1 MRSYMYYCMVLLI
14 TSFLDANVEHVI
26 AFDNALVMVQKKKI
40 EGEYREIPQLII
52 EVGDITQ
59 KSVDAIVNA
68 ANKELE
74 GGAGVCGAIFKAAG
88 GDQLQKACNTFPAD
102 VQGIR
107 CPVGQACI
115 TDSFELSK
123 QGIKKII
130 HAVGPDCRIVKNSKE
145 QARLLRDVY
154 TSSLKLADQ
163 NALTSIAFPFISSGI
178 YACPSDLAARQALIA
193 IDDYIRN
200 NPETSLK
207 QIYVLLFDQK
217 SKDLF
222 DKQARI
228 LNLIAS

>member
-1 MRSYMYYCMVLLI
+1 MMLLV
-14 TSFLDANVEHVI
+14 TSFLNAHVEQVI
-26 AFDNALVMVQKKKI
+26 AFDNALDTVQKLINSENK
-40 EGEYREIPQLII
+40 ERPQLII

-74 GGAGVCGAIFKAAG
+74 GGAGVCGAIFKTAG
-88 GDQLQKACNTFPAD
+88 WKKLQDACNIYPSDA
-102 VQGIR
+102 QGIR

-145 QARLLRDVY
+145 QAQLLRDAY
-154 TSSLKLADQ
+154 TNSLKLADQ
-163 NALTSIAFPFISSGI
+163 YALTSIAFPFISSGI
-178 YACPSDLAARQALIA
+178 YACPPELATRQALMA
-193 IDDYIRN
+193 IDDYITH

-207 QIYVLLFDQK
+207 QIYILLFDQK

-222 DKQARI
+222 DTQVRI
-228 LNLIAS
+228 LNLVAS